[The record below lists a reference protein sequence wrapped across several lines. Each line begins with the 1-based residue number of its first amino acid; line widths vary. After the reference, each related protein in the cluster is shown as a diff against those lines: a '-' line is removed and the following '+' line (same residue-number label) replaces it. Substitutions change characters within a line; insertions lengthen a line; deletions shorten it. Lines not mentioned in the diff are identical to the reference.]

1 MSEIKCIV
9 SGIVQIVM
17 YRSFAE
23 RKALAL
29 RLKGTVRNLPDGTVE
44 VVAQGD
50 REKLEKFIENLHKGS
65 IFSRVDNVEVI
76 WREPGIIFDEFRI
89 VF

>member
-1 MSEIKCIV
+1 MSEIRCIV

-17 YRSFAE
+17 YRSFVE
-23 RKALAL
+23 RKALFL
-29 RLKGTVRNLPDGTVE
+29 GLKGTVRNLPLGTVE

-50 REKLEKFIENLHKGS
+50 KEKLEKFIEYLHEGS
-65 IFSRVDNVEVI
+65 IFSRVDDVRVEWLSPSVN
-76 WREPGIIFDEFRI
+76 FDGFRI

>member
-1 MSEIKCIV
+1 MSEIRCIV

-29 RLKGTVRNLPDGTVE
+29 GLKGTVRNLADGTVE

-50 REKLEKFIENLHKGS
+50 KEKLEKFVEYLHEGT
-65 IFSRVDNVEVI
+65 IFSRVDEVRVE
-76 WREPGIIFDEFRI
+76 WREPSTNFDGFRI
-89 VF
+89 IL